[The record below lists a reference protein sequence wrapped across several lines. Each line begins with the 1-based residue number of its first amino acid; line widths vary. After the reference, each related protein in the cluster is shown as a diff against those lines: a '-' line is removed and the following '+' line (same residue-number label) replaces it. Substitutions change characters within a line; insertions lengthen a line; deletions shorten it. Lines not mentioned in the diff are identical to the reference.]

1 MDFFDSS
8 EYIKLEGAI
17 KNSISDGDADAADD
31 LRFLKSAVLSFI
43 SYVATVGEER
53 IETEFA
59 KGVLKNEEY
68 QRVVSSF
75 DQTRHVA
82 HEQAIVNARLINRM
96 ASAYGVK
103 PVFLGD
109 PENRREVGHFC
120 GEFCNW
126 VFINRYN

>member
-53 IETEFA
+53 IETGFA

-82 HEQAIVNARLINRM
+82 HEQATAQINGK
-96 ASAYGVK
+96 S
-103 PVFLGD
+103 L
-109 PENRREVGHFC
+109 
-120 GEFCNW
+120 
-126 VFINRYN
+126 